1 MTIEGAIAELQ
12 NLINA
17 DDVPFYY
24 DGVIKK
30 VIETIIDEC
39 KPNTDRRVKF
49 YEMPNGKTAIFE
61 FDENGVGQI
70 TVETMDR
77 MMELINSYGGRNEDF
92 DPYQGERDRDEN
104 GEIY

>member
-12 NLINA
+12 NLVNA

-39 KPNTDRRVKF
+39 KPNTDRKF
-49 YEMPNGKTAIFE
+49 YEMPNGKTVIFE
-61 FDENGVGQI
+61 YNEYGIGKITIEAMDVLMEMIGAKEIIDE
-70 TVETMDR
+70 
-77 MMELINSYGGRNEDF
+77 
-92 DPYQGERDRDEN
+92 
-104 GEIY
+104 

>member
-39 KPNTDRRVKF
+39 KPKVGEWLDNKWLGSKCSVCGWELRYINF
-49 YEMPNGKTAIFE
+49 GQFNYCPNCGAK
-61 FDENGVGQI
+61 
-70 TVETMDR
+70 
-77 MMELINSYGGRNEDF
+77 MERSE
-92 DPYQGERDRDEN
+92 
-104 GEIY
+104 

>member
-39 KPNTDRRVKF
+39 KPNTDRGVKF
-49 YEMPNGKTAIFE
+49 YEMPNGKTAVFE
-61 FDENGVGQI
+61 FDENGIGKI
-70 TVETMDR
+70 TVEAMDAL
-77 MMELINSYGGRNEDF
+77 MELAGAKEI
-92 DPYQGERDRDEN
+92 EN
-104 GEIY
+104 DSNT

>member
-1 MTIEGAIAELQ
+1 MTIKGAIAELQ

-39 KPNTDRRVKF
+39 KPNTDRKF
-49 YEMPNGKTAIFE
+49 YEMPNGKTVIFE
-61 FDENGVGQI
+61 YNEYGIGKI
-70 TVETMDR
+70 TIEAMDR
-77 MMELINSYGGRNEDF
+77 LMEMIGAK
-92 DPYQGERDRDEN
+92 
-104 GEIY
+104 EIDDD